1 MLLKAAMRSQ
11 ASKRLAGNNMIKTPV
26 RSMVSIDDKAYL
38 VPESVTDIVKFMDI
52 HKPTFTCLY
61 FHAAWNPYCE
71 KVDFDYE
78 KFTNANASWTHI
90 KVDCDATPK
99 VKLFFDARYEPQII
113 LLVNGAE
120 IRRQV
125 GFNFDLFENLLE
137 ETQEFHYQKAN
148 YIGDTGNQWE
158 RFYDAFDRFEKD
170 GHADRDA
177 MRMMVDG

>member
-11 ASKRLAGNNMIKTPV
+11 VSKRLAVNNLIKNPT
-26 RSMVSIDDKAYL
+26 RSMVTIDDKAYL
-38 VPESVTDIVKFMDI
+38 VPESVPDVVKFMDI

-99 VKLFFDARYEPQII
+99 VKLFFDARYEP
-113 LLVNGAE
+113 
-120 IRRQV
+120 
-125 GFNFDLFENLLE
+125 
-137 ETQEFHYQKAN
+137 
-148 YIGDTGNQWE
+148 
-158 RFYDAFDRFEKD
+158 
-170 GHADRDA
+170 
-177 MRMMVDG
+177 